1 MEKMKKID
9 MRCRPPVGSIAKTWF
24 YGSNLDGF
32 AHKFGGGV
40 IPLSAKK
47 KDLNLLMEEMK
58 EENMQGFVCLRRNG
72 NPNANKDVAPL
83 LKEHGDMFY
92 GAIGVDLYDMELVM
106 SDIDEYVINGP
117 FIGVN
122 IEPDCPP
129 AGHEDTYMYLD
140 DERISPIYQ
149 KCMDNNIPVTFT
161 YGGPISDI
169 EYKNPIHLVNVLNN
183 FPTLRVCLTHGGWP
197 LFNTYILGIAAG
209 NPNLF
214 ISADSY
220 MLGLPGWRDY
230 VDAANTL
237 CPDQICFGT
246 SYPLNSIQHVVNFY
260 ENAGFRPEVMQKV
273 YYDNAARFL
282 GLKAADDREPTEVEL
297 IVQAMAESAQLMA
310 ED

>member
-32 AHKFGGGV
+32 AHKFGGGY
-40 IPLSAKK
+40 IPISAKK
-47 KDLNLLMEEMK
+47 KDLNMLIDEMK
-58 EENMQGFVCLRRNG
+58 AENTQGFVCLRKNG
-72 NPNANKDVAPL
+72 NSRANSDIAEF
-83 LKEHGDMFY
+83 LKEHDDMFF
-92 GAIGVDLYDMELVM
+92 GAIGVDLF
-106 SDIDEYVINGP
+106 DIDVVLKEIDDYVINGP

-129 AGHEDTYMYLD
+129 AGHEDSYMYYD
-140 DERISPIYQ
+140 NEKIFPVYQ

-161 YGGPISDI
+161 YGGVVSDL
-169 EYKNPIHLVNVLNN
+169 EARNPVHLANVLSN
-183 FPTLRVCLTHGGWP
+183 FPQLKVCLTHGGWP
-197 LFNTYILGIAAG
+197 FFNTTILGIAAG
-209 NPNLF
+209 NANLF

-246 SYPLNSIQHVVNFY
+246 SYPLNSISHVVDFY
-260 ENAGFRPEVMQKV
+260 EKAGFRPEVMQKV

-282 GLKAADDREPTEVEL
+282 GLKDVNDREPNELEL
-297 IVQAMAESAQLMA
+297 IIEAMVESAKLMQ
-310 ED
+310 E